1 MIQCNPLWGQ
11 TGKVRP
17 QEQHQGPRA
26 PKWQG
31 RDSNTDFSAPGWS
44 LSTCQ
49 DCLRAGLRVQRAQDK
64 CGWTTRV
71 GGGWGFGAPPQPPEE
86 GGGRFRSSAAT
97 YLGRR
102 PERGEDEGLRAGPAE
117 GGRPSV
123 SHQGPEPINPPLL
136 MRESPV
142 FSPLSPLKNVG
153 ATDQAQR
160 EEERAPCRPSP
171 SALPL
176 GLPTA
181 HRLLRP
187 VPTSS
192 APVSLPAAT
201 ETQSPQTTPVNLPP
215 PRRSKALKLN
225 SLSNAVTLEGA
236 FMDSTGIMI

>member
-1 MIQCNPLWGQ
+1 MAGPAFKHRFFCSRVEPLHLPGLPQGWPEGAEGPGQ
-11 TGKVRP
+11 VWVDDEG
-17 QEQHQGPRA
+17 G
-26 PKWQG
+26 
-31 RDSNTDFSAPGWS
+31 
-44 LSTCQ
+44 
-49 DCLRAGLRVQRAQDK
+49 
-64 CGWTTRV
+64 

-123 SHQGPEPINPPLL
+123 SHQGPKPINPPLL